1 MINAIV
7 NMLMGVNI
15 LYIIVGV
22 IAIVIILKVV
32 GKILRIA
39 LVVGVIALVLYKIG
53 AFPLIQD
60 LLKTI
65 GIY

>member
-7 NMLMGVNI
+7 NMLMGVNT
-15 LYIIVGV
+15 LYLLVGV
-22 IAIVIILKVV
+22 VAIVIILKVV

-53 AFPLIQD
+53 AFPFIQD

-65 GIY
+65 NI

>member
-7 NMLMGVNI
+7 NMFMGVNI

-53 AFPLIQD
+53 AFPLIKD
-60 LLKTI
+60 LLKAI